1 MKGSEQQQRDR
12 LFIADSIEAKKTERG
27 EERLASEKKKV
38 LSILTPER
46 VPTNRGGQRGG
57 RNVNKSNPKKKNNE
71 TKQQQGY
78 TIPDK
83 CVALHPTTGC
93 ENKPTNKN
101 KFLVN
106 CLVRSCYAFQ
116 WHGG

>member
-27 EERLASEKKKV
+27 EERLAPEKKKKV

-57 RNVNKSNPKKKNNE
+57 RNVNKSNPKKNNE